1 MPKRK
6 QKQEWWEGGLF
17 EELYKNKVD
26 TLDEYLKGEA
36 DESSLGNDTERKR
49 ELEERNVTEMD
60 TKGDYTTRRSTMAN
74 GDKYPIDSDRR
85 EFQSSMDTNRQQY
98 GLSKGETTQNG
109 SISGSN
115 RIYEREEKSNIS
127 ANNKRLNEP
136 IQLEFD
142 FTTEL
147 SRDVSL
153 NLDNQWLRQGD
164 EIHNERWDTL
174 PTNSKQNSRAS
185 NTSSLYE
192 QTSQREDKDDGIL
205 ANAGESRNS
214 VLHRIQDSK
223 DLYDDRHKISTK
235 WNDLEGTSSSGSIQG
250 ELGEQPSSETNQSS
264 GRFRQN
270 QSSNAIHSDEIT
282 KDEYHQNR
290 QRAGGIFSQI
300 EQNSDGIIN
309 DLQPIRRETSR
320 KIQQDGSFQTR
331 RSRENNNNQRNIR
344 NSTIKLTSTYKNE
357 DFIYQDEILIK
368 GKKDRFY
375 KNYEAVKLTKELTK
389 IKNIAI
395 NNNNFF
401 TITKEEQTIISQ
413 FTGWGG
419 VSEAFDENNQ
429 NFKKENALLKN
440 LLTEEEYKEA
450 KETITNAYFTPQ
462 ILVNTIH
469 KALNEMGINSDNNK
483 KRVLEPSAG
492 SGAFLKPNPNFEYL
506 TIEKNHLSSDMLSL
520 LFPNQKHYA
529 MGYEDDL
536 ANQNIT
542 KFDAIIGNPPFGEI
556 AIIDKN
562 RALKEDIP
570 RMSLHN
576 FFAAKS
582 ASHML
587 KDDGIMAFV
596 ISTKFLD
603 SKTDIT
609 RRYIDNY
616 ATFLGA
622 VRLPEN
628 TFDSTHSSTDIVFFK
643 KGKDLNLNNNWLN
656 VENFKESKEVINN
669 YFLENPNNILGNLE
683 IQIRSHGEE
692 LVCTKNS
699 NLNLENEL
707 NRFVETLPKNI
718 YKFHKNETKIND
730 EIYLDEIIDANY
742 YKDLKQNNYFI
753 FNNEI
758 YIKKGEINNAN
769 GILATKPELK
779 PAQQE
784 RVKNFINLRDAHK
797 ELIELEKT
805 DISDD
810 DNQLIQAREKLN
822 NFLDIYHKKCGFLH
836 NSSRKSGIDQ
846 DVDYAKIASLE
857 KNYQKAIS
865 PELALKNGVTPRKE
879 SCEKANILIH
889 RVIKPKSEI
898 KFDNEFDGLIASI
911 NKYGKPNIEYI
922 AKTLN
927 KTSNDVTNSL
937 ISENQIF
944 LDPIKLSQG
953 EKEFVLSAKYLS
965 GDVREKLKIAKDIA
979 KTFPEINKNIES
991 LKEVI
996 PTDLKPSEIDAPMGA
1011 SWIPLKYYNDFFESE
1026 FGISQEFW
1034 HLSRSN
1040 LTGEWKFEGQTHPM
1054 TIYNERR
1061 LSFERFSPYNIC
1073 TNALQN
1079 SSIVIKK
1086 ETGNQ
1091 LRDVDGN
1098 LRFDKNGNPMMEK
1111 VVDVEKTQKV
1121 NSLIQSVRE
1130 KFDNWIWKDYER
1142 RTDLCEI
1149 YNNTFNC
1156 YAHKHYDG
1164 SDLKL
1169 DSLNSNI
1176 NLRKHQK
1183 DAIFRAINE
1192 QNCLFDHEVGAGKTL
1207 TAICSVMKQKE
1218 LGITNKALIA
1228 VPNHLVNQWSD
1239 EFYNAYPNA
1248 NLLISDEKSVSPQN
1262 REEFFGKIMNGEY
1275 DAIIISHSQLEKIPV
1290 PPEVEQNVVRRQ
1302 IEELRESI
1310 DFAEKN
1316 DENIRPASIKQMQKR
1331 LNSLEERL
1339 KEKLDKDN
1347 KSKALNFSDLGID
1360 YLVVD
1365 ESHMYKNLPFST
1377 HLKVKGLGNQAG
1389 SKKALSMYCFTE
1401 YLNNNDKKILFL
1413 TGTPISNSLTELYNI
1428 NKYLMPSDLEKKGI
1442 GSFDAWASNFAKI
1455 ENVPELNATAQNF
1468 KIVSRFTALNNLPEV
1483 CGAYGEI
1490 ADIVTNSDIKKH
1502 YTHYVPEVN
1511 IIKSVS
1517 PISKEQRFYIG
1528 VQDKDGNY
1536 NEGSIIARMEK
1547 LGSGS
1552 FDPKI
1557 DNHLKCTSDAKKA
1570 GIDFRL
1576 IDPNAPDF
1584 EKSKMNNCVKNIV
1597 EEYHN
1602 WDKEKGTQ
1610 LVFLDIGTP
1619 RQTNQLS
1626 TNLNIDTEN
1635 NKQEKDFININEII
1649 EDDVDFDQEEDRD
1662 SDENSFFLYGDL
1674 YKKLVKAGIPREE
1687 IAFIHDTGG
1696 SNAKKQ
1702 ELFQKVNSGEIR
1714 VLIGSTAKMGAGT
1727 NVQERVT
1734 AIHHF
1739 DVPWRPSDFIQRNG
1753 RVIRQGNVLF
1763 QKDPDNFKIKEFR
1776 YVTENT
1782 YDAVSWQIIET
1793 KSNSLVNFRKGLVD
1807 GRTLSGFE
1815 EEAASAAEMKAAATG
1830 NPLII
1835 DQVKL
1840 KSALDKEEILYKNF
1854 LNDIINAKDT
1864 IEANN
1869 KKIDYLKKDIINLQL
1884 AQNTLNNNQ
1893 NENFQCIMLSPY
1905 GSKYSTEYERKFDI
1919 PKDRN
1924 DDFIKLEQESMNN
1937 IFLENFKNISVYER
1951 NIMEI
1956 MRYKGFT
1963 IYGGWSDNPKEISF
1977 TIQDRTNGKIT
1988 NFYPENLHYKIDDN
2002 NLFTQVSFNG
2012 FIRRLNNYLNQ
2023 ENLLKEENKNKETIK
2038 SLEKNTIDLKAYLD
2052 ENETYKKQNILN
2064 LLRDENKIII
2074 NELAKSSKNPAY
2086 KSSFKSKFLESQ
2098 NLKNNR
2104 IINNENKQEKNKEIL

>member
-74 GDKYPIDSDRR
+74 GDAYPIDSDRR
-85 EFQSSMDTNRQQY
+85 EFQSFMDTNRQQY

-109 SISGSN
+109 SISSSN

-127 ANNKRLNEP
+127 NNKRLNEP

-164 EIHNERWDTL
+164 ETHNERWDTL

-270 QSSNAIHSDEIT
+270 QSPNAIHSDEIT

-300 EQNSDGIIN
+300 EQNSNGIIN
-309 DLQPIRRETSR
+309 DLQPTRRETSR

-331 RSRENNNNQRNIR
+331 RSRENNNNQRDIR
-344 NSTIKLTSTYKNE
+344 NSTLKLTSTYKNE

-375 KNYEAVKLTKELTK
+375 KNYEAIKLTKELTK
-389 IKNIAI
+389 IKNDAI
-395 NNNNFF
+395 SNNNFF

-429 NFKKENALLKN
+429 NFKQENTLLKN

-927 KTSNDVTNSL
+927 KTSNDVANSL

-1011 SWIPLKYYNDFFESE
+1011 SWIPLKYYNDFF
-1026 FGISQEFW
+1026 
-1034 HLSRSN
+1034 
-1040 LTGEWKFEGQTHPM
+1040 
-1054 TIYNERR
+1054 
-1061 LSFERFSPYNIC
+1061 
-1073 TNALQN
+1073 
-1079 SSIVIKK
+1079 
-1086 ETGNQ
+1086 
-1091 LRDVDGN
+1091 D
-1098 LRFDKNGNPMMEK
+1098 
-1111 VVDVEKTQKV
+1111 
-1121 NSLIQSVRE
+1121 
-1130 KFDNWIWKDYER
+1130 
-1142 RTDLCEI
+1142 
-1149 YNNTFNC
+1149 
-1156 YAHKHYDG
+1156 KHYDG

-1302 IEELRESI
+1302 IEELQESI

-1924 DDFIKLEQESMNN
+1924 DDFVKLEQESMNN

-2002 NLFTQVSFNG
+2002 NLFTKVSFNG